1 MEGGG
6 SPSQSCMV
14 RRGYTGLMTWD
25 QQRRGREELATGVD
39 NSLEKT
45 SMRGTTSSGL
55 KGLRDP
61 ENLHVGLFLG
71 F

>member
-25 QQRRGREELATGVD
+25 QQRRGREELAIGVD

-45 SMRGTTSSGL
+45 SMRGTT
-55 KGLRDP
+55 
-61 ENLHVGLFLG
+61 
-71 F
+71 